1 MRRNVFCWFPLKKSI
16 EVKVPKN
23 VVLFSFLLVPR
34 SVARLPV
41 SARVAKED

>member
-1 MRRNVFCWFPLKKSI
+1 MYFVGFLLSRSV

-23 VVLFSFLLVPR
+23 VEPFRFLLVPR

-41 SARVAKED
+41 SARVVKEE

>member
-1 MRRNVFCWFPLKKSI
+1 MYFVGFLLRRSV

-23 VVLFSFLLVPR
+23 VVLFSVLLVPR

>member
-1 MRRNVFCWFPLKKSI
+1 MGWDRVRRNV

-23 VVLFSFLLVPR
+23 VVLFSYILVPK

-41 SARVAKED
+41 SARVAKQD